1 MENRHLSELTLEE
14 IIKAA
19 GGTLDA
25 SNERSMNLMIKLFK
39 AQGRKME
46 EIYQIRDLPDE
57 QREYIR
63 QNWYQ
68 V

>member
-1 MENRHLSELTLEE
+1 MENRPLSELSLEE

-25 SNERSMNLMIKLFK
+25 NDELSMNLMIKLFK

-63 QNWYQ
+63 HNWYQ